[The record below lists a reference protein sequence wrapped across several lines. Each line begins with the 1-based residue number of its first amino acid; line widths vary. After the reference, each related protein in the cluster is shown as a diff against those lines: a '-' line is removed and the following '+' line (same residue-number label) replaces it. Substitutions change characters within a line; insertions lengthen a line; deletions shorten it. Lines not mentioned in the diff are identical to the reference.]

1 MPHTLDCPTA
11 ERSGPAPYRLLVVNG
26 NTTASLT
33 DSLAGQ
39 ARAFFGTAVQLRAVT
54 APFGPPYVASRADAA
69 MSAHAVLAAVE
80 SEAAQAETPFD
91 ACVLACFGEPGIG
104 AVRERLNAPVVGMA
118 EASIMTA
125 MQRGDRYA
133 IVTVG
138 QRWPGMLREQVRQWG
153 VEARCAGIHALPGN
167 ALDYAS
173 RSTESA
179 AVVANALDSAVEQGA
194 DVVIVAGAAL
204 AGYLPSLPRAP
215 RVPVIDSYRAALAQ
229 ALALASLERA
239 NYFAYTR
246 SRSPSES
253 PGQ

>member
-1 MPHTLDCPTA
+1 MPAPSDSLAADRQGA
-11 ERSGPAPYRLLVVNG
+11 APYRLLVVNG
-26 NTTASLT
+26 NTTAALT

-39 ARAFFGTAVQLRAVT
+39 ARAFLGAAVQLRSVT
-54 APFGPPYVASRADAA
+54 APFGPPYIASRADAA
-69 MSAHAVLAAVE
+69 ISAHAVLAAVE
-80 SEAAQAETPFD
+80 REAAQAEQPFE

-138 QRWPGMLREQVRQWG
+138 QRWPAMLREQIRQLG
-153 VEARCAGIHALPGN
+153 VESRCAGIHALPGN
-167 ALDYAS
+167 ALDYAT
-173 RSTESA
+173 RSSDSA
-179 AVVANALDSAVEQGA
+179 AAVAAALDKAAEQGA

-215 RVPVIDSYRAALAQ
+215 RVPVIDSFRAALAQ

-239 NYFAYTR
+239 NHFAYTR
-246 SRSPSES
+246 SRSPSDS